1 MAPEEVPEPFKPSA
15 IEGRVEPRNEQ
26 PRRRNAVSDE
36 SGVRLARR
44 HESRRQPRVAAAHV
58 AL

>member
-1 MAPEEVPEPFKPSA
+1 MAPEKGPERVKAGA
-15 IEGRVEPRNEQ
+15 IEGRVEPRREQ
-26 PRRRNAVSDE
+26 PRRRDALSDE

-44 HESRRQPRVAAAHV
+44 HESRNQPRVAAAHV